1 MQNMLREQNSW
12 DNSPALSAISRRSL
26 KAAAVE
32 QVRAAIVRGELK
44 AGERVT
50 ELGLAKRLGV
60 GQATIREAL
69 IELEHQGFIQRGG
82 ARKTFVTVLT
92 QRDITEI
99 YLVRIHLETLT
110 VELLTANKERDLRES
125 ERAYR
130 RMLEAARG
138 GRFNEFSQADLDF
151 HRGLWHSS
159 GNRALAEILERLVPR
174 IFAFGIIQETVYPAR
189 RRLQQVAGQHGKLL
203 ELIQSGRGKEAQRQ
217 MEESMQQAWKDDS
230 ELPKPITFRT

>member
-1 MQNMLREQNSW
+1 MQNTLREQNSW
-12 DNSPALSAISRRSL
+12 DNSPALSAIGRRSL

-50 ELGLAKRLGV
+50 ELGLAKRLSV

-110 VELLTANKERDLRES
+110 VELLIANKERDLRES
-125 ERAYR
+125 DRAYR
-130 RMLEAARG
+130 RMLEAARA

-174 IFAFGIIQETVYPAR
+174 IFAFGIIQEAVHPAR
-189 RRLQQVAGQHGKLL
+189 RKLQQVAGQHGKLL
-203 ELIQSGRGKEAQRQ
+203 ELIQSGRGKEAQRR

-230 ELPKPITFRT
+230 EVPKPITLRT